1 MNILVLLATAG
12 MLQQPD
18 SLLSLAAAR
27 GRDFAQLNP
36 LPGARTFPAA
46 QQQYRMA
53 LGLIDSSRWEDAV
66 LRLDA
71 VARID
76 ARNPAY
82 KGDLGYV
89 QARLGRWDEAAA
101 AFEQATQLQSR
112 NPWYFV
118 GLGIARAGQQRWL
131 EAGGMLALA
140 AATDSAVI
148 SRPFIEAILSY
159 YERASR
165 TAAMLEWYR
174 HGTQRY
180 PDVALWWLKL
190 AQALHGTTDT
200 AAGFAAV
207 TRYSQLAPNEPLG
220 LVTYATYLFDRGQ
233 VDSAL
238 VLAQR
243 VAADTAYRA
252 FAAGIFYNAGVRAL
266 QAGDY
271 RKASDVLRLAVASA
285 TDSVLRARSTY
296 YLGFADFNRS
306 IMMLQGAEQAQD
318 CEAARAGDS
327 IATLAETA
335 LRVSVRL
342 DSVNVSR
349 TLNESMPQVR
359 QGAQNM
365 IRAYCPAGQPRR
377 RP

>member
-12 MLQQPD
+12 MLQQSD
-18 SLLSLAAAR
+18 SLLALSAAR

-36 LPGARTFPAA
+36 IPGARTFPAA
-46 QQQYRMA
+46 QQQYRLA
-53 LGLIDSSRWEDAV
+53 LGLIDSSRWEDAA
-66 LRLDA
+66 LRLEA
-71 VARID
+71 VSRID

-101 AFEQATQLQSR
+101 AFEQATQIQSQ

-118 GLGIARAGQQRWL
+118 GLGVARGGQQRWL

-140 AATDSAVI
+140 ATTDSAVI
-148 SRPFIEAILSY
+148 SQPFIEAILDY
-159 YERASR
+159 YERAR
-165 TAAMLEWYR
+165 RIGAMLEWYR
-174 HGTQRY
+174 RGTQRY

-200 AAGFAAV
+200 AAGFAAI
-207 TRYSQLAPNEPLG
+207 TRYNQLAPSEPLG
-220 LVTYATYLFDRGQ
+220 LATFATYLFDRGQ

-238 VLAQR
+238 VLAER
-243 VAADTAYRA
+243 VAADTSYRA
-252 FAAGIFYNAGVRAL
+252 FAAGIFYNAGVRAM
-266 QAGDY
+266 QTGDY
-271 RKASDVLRLAVASA
+271 RKASNVLRVAATSSA
-285 TDSVLRARSTY
+285 DSMIRARSVY

-306 IMMLQGAEQAQD
+306 IMMLQAAEAARD

-327 IATLAETA
+327 VATLAETN
-335 LRVSVRL
+335 LRASVRL
-342 DSVNVSR
+342 DSLNVTR
-349 TLNESMPQVR
+349 TLTESMPQVKE
-359 QGAQNM
+359 GAQNM
-365 IRAYCPAGQPRR
+365 IRAYCPAGQQRR